1 MFTFNILHVEARTHR
16 TDAEELAALPG
27 HLFRLLWLALKHLA
41 CNICN
46 VLHIS
51 WNANLILWTCAVLA
65 WQQSSVTLTFN
76 NVSTLHVS
84 TYTWSQLASELVVLA
99 LISKF
104 TRNFQCLL
112 VLAPP
117 LNKSGTTPAGVV
129 PLLFKGGARTN
140 KPTNQ
145 QMLKVSAVSDR
156 ETAGWY
162 YMIFIADMNP
172 EEMFPHVEVVVWI
185 TVDTNKTSIQ
195 EILSGTKWV
204 TTRFDLNTF
213 RRSLH
218 SFTCINTPQ
227 KIWHQGVQHYSVLVG
242 MSTRCLVG
250 RFYLRLWFPVI
261 PVFRSSSSSSSLAQL
276 LGSMLFLEVDKAA
289 GGLWDRSEGSDWR
302 VTDPERWNSAFL
314 LFIIIIIIPQIDDI
328 TETTTQTH
336 ELNVFT
342 GGWK

>member
-1 MFTFNILHVEARTHR
+1 MVTVSKRARCVSADLKVHEELSVCLLWTKVVRHRLVSYHFCSKEALEPTN
-16 TDAEELAALPG
+16 TDA
-27 HLFRLLWLALKHLA
+27 
-41 CNICN
+41 
-46 VLHIS
+46 S
-51 WNANLILWTCAVLA
+51 
-65 WQQSSVTLTFN
+65 
-76 NVSTLHVS
+76 
-84 TYTWSQLASELVVLA
+84 
-99 LISKF
+99 
-104 TRNFQCLL
+104 
-112 VLAPP
+112 
-117 LNKSGTTPAGVV
+117 
-129 PLLFKGGARTN
+129 
-140 KPTNQ
+140 NQ

-204 TTRFDLNTF
+204 TNRFDLNTF

-218 SFTCINTPQ
+218 SFTCINTPK

-276 LGSMLFLEVDKAA
+276 LGPMLFLEVDKAA